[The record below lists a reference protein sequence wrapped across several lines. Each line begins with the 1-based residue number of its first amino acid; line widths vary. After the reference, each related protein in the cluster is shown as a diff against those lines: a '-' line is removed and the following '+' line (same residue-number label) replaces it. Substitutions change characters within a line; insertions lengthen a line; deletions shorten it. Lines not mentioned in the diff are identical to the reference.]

1 MRKPFAYTMYF
12 GMLTL
17 SGISGIA
24 HAQSSV
30 TIYGIID
37 DGLTWSSNQGGHS
50 AVQLHSSISQ
60 GNRWGL
66 RGNEDLGGGT
76 SAIFRLENGFNV
88 NTGAMSQ
95 GGRLFGRLAYVGLAN
110 EHYGTLTLG
119 RQGEAIGDY
128 IGTLSANG
136 SLPGGILFPH
146 PGDLDNNGIDFHLN
160 NAVRYV
166 TPTVAGFSG
175 MATYS
180 FGGVAGNM
188 AQNSAKSFALQ
199 YINGSLQ
206 LVGAFTSIDHPAQA
220 VPEGVWT
227 ASNTVS
233 GNYGL
238 AAGSYKVFGLGA
250 AYTIGSFKLSA
261 DWTHT
266 QFADLDPTLGA
277 KIGGHVTFNI
287 GEIVV
292 SYMLTPTLQLG
303 AAYSFTEGNVSATG
317 QAPHYHEADASV
329 DYYLSKSTDVYAS
342 ATYMRAGGGAV
353 ADLAPVL
360 SASSSINQV
369 ALRLGIR
376 KRF

>member
-1 MRKPFAYTMYF
+1 MGEIVRVARILCF
-12 GMLTL
+12 GMLIL
-17 SGISGIA
+17 PFA
-24 HAQSSV
+24 AQAQSSV

-37 DGLTWSSNQGGHS
+37 DGLTWTSNQGGHS
-50 AVQLHSSISQ
+50 ALQMQGSISQ

-76 SAIFRLENGFNV
+76 SAIFRLESGFNV
-88 NTGAMSQ
+88 NTGALSQ
-95 GGRLFGRLAYVGLAN
+95 GGREFGRLAYVGISN
-110 EHYGTLTLG
+110 ERYGTLTLG

-136 SLPGGILFPH
+136 NLPGGILFPH

-166 TPTVAGFSG
+166 TPTFAGFSG

-180 FGGVAGNM
+180 FGGVAGNV
-188 AQNSAKSFALQ
+188 AQDSAKSFALQ
-199 YINGSLQ
+199 YLNGSLQ
-206 LVGAFTSIDHPAQA
+206 LVGAYTSIDHPAQA

-227 ASNTVS
+227 PANTVS

-250 AYTIGSFKLSA
+250 AYTFGSLKLSA

-266 QFADLDPTLGA
+266 QFGDLDPALGA

-287 GEIVV
+287 GEIVA

-303 AAYSFTEGNVSATG
+303 TAYSYTHGSVSATG

-329 DYYLSKSTDVYAS
+329 DYFLSKSTDVYAS

-360 SASSSINQV
+360 AASSSINQV
-369 ALRLGIR
+369 ALRVGIR
-376 KRF
+376 KKF

>member
-1 MRKPFAYTMYF
+1 VKKKLAISF
-12 GMLTL
+12 GIL
-17 SGISGIA
+17 SLSAAA

-30 TIYGIID
+30 TLYGIID
-37 DGLTWSSNQGGHS
+37 DGVTWSSNQGGHS
-50 AVQLHSSISQ
+50 AVQMQGSISQ

-66 RGNEDLGGGT
+66 RGAEDLGGGT
-76 SAIFRLENGFNV
+76 SAIFRLENGFNG
-88 NTGAMSQ
+88 NTGALSQ

-110 EHYGTLTLG
+110 DRYGTVTLG

-146 PGDLDNNGIDFHLN
+146 PGDLDNNGIDFRLN
-160 NAVRYV
+160 NSVRYV
-166 TPTVAGFSG
+166 TPIFAGVSG
-175 MATYS
+175 MAMYS
-180 FGGVAGNM
+180 FGGTAGNF

-199 YINGSLQ
+199 YVGGSLQ
-206 LVGAFTSIDHPAQA
+206 LVGAFTSIDHPATA

-227 ASNTVS
+227 PTNTVD

-250 AYTIGSFKLSA
+250 AYTIGSLKLSA

-266 QFADLDPTLGA
+266 QFGDLDPALGA
-277 KIGGHVTFNI
+277 KIPGHVTFNI
-287 GEIVV
+287 GEFVA
-292 SYMLTPTLQLG
+292 SYFLTPTVQLG
-303 AAYSFTEGNVSATG
+303 AAYSYTEGNVSATG

-329 DYYLSKSTDVYAS
+329 DYFLSKSTDVYAT

-360 SASSSINQV
+360 AASSSMNQV

-376 KRF
+376 KKF

>member
-1 MRKPFAYTMYF
+1 MRKQLAYTLYF
-12 GMLTL
+12 GMLTIC
-17 SGISGIA
+17 GVA

-37 DGLTWSSNQGGHS
+37 DGLTWTSNQGGHS
-50 AVQLHSSISQ
+50 AVQMQGSISQ

-76 SAIFRLENGFNV
+76 SALFRLEGGFNV
-88 NTGAMSQ
+88 NTGAFSQ
-95 GGRLFGRLAYVGLAN
+95 GGREFGRLAYVGLSN
-110 EHYGTLTLG
+110 TRYGTLTLG

-136 SLPGGILFPH
+136 TLPGGILFPH

-166 TPTVAGFSG
+166 TPTIAGFSG
-175 MATYS
+175 MASYS
-180 FGGVAGNM
+180 FGGVAGNV

-199 YINGSLQ
+199 YLNGGLQ

-227 ASNTVS
+227 ASNTVD

-238 AAGSYKVFGLGA
+238 AAASYKVFGLGA
-250 AYTIGSFKLSA
+250 AYTFGALRLSA

-266 QFADLDPTLGA
+266 QFGDLDPTLGA
-277 KIGGHVTFNI
+277 KINGHVTFNI
-287 GEIVV
+287 GEIVAA
-292 SYMLTPTLQLG
+292 YMLTPTLQLG
-303 AAYSFTEGNVSATG
+303 AAYSYTEGNVSATG
-317 QAPHYHEADASV
+317 QAPHYHEADASL

-360 SASSSINQV
+360 SPSDSINQL
-369 ALRLGIR
+369 ALRVGIR
-376 KRF
+376 KKF